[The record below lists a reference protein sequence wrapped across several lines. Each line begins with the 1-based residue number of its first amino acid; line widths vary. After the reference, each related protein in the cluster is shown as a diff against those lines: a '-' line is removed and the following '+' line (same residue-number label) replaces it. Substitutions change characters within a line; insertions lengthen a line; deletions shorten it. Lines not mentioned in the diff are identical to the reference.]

1 MSKVKV
7 SVIIPAKNRSCLVE
21 RAVKSVLAQKGEFDL
36 EIVLIDDGSKPAL
49 SKIIGEV
56 TSKTKL
62 IRNNKS
68 LGATQARNQGLEIA
82 NGELVAFLDSDD
94 WWKDDCL
101 LTAVKVL
108 NRQKDMGGVMFLS
121 KKVFEGS
128 FGLMQMVKISLFNL
142 IKDTFLHVL
151 ALVGKSIPASLCYLC
166 QLSHMI
172 VRRENLKGIRFNKD
186 YTYCEDWDFA
196 LNLLK
201 QARVVIVAER
211 KIVYSYS
218 PNSLSFITN
227 PKDKRQYYEKFI
239 KELGGCCPKSVGLWI
254 FKVYSKYLLIGK

>member
-128 FGLMQMVKISLFNL
+128 FGLMQMVKKI
-142 IKDTFLHVL
+142 
-151 ALVGKSIPASLCYLC
+151 YL
-166 QLSHMI
+166 
-172 VRRENLKGIRFNKD
+172 
-186 YTYCEDWDFA
+186 
-196 LNLLK
+196 
-201 QARVVIVAER
+201 
-211 KIVYSYS
+211 
-218 PNSLSFITN
+218 
-227 PKDKRQYYEKFI
+227 
-239 KELGGCCPKSVGLWI
+239 
-254 FKVYSKYLLIGK
+254 